1 MHLLLKLFFA
11 KELCFKNL
19 TPYYFNNLTV
29 SESNTKEEIILQGI
43 AASPGVAHGRAV
55 VYLQKQL
62 DVPCYDIVEAQFDA
76 ELERFDQ
83 AILETRAEITQ
94 VRDKIAK
101 SLGEGEARIFDA
113 HLLVLEDNALLDEVT
128 AELRGSKKNIE
139 FCYNNVAQRYISFFR
154 SMEDEYL
161 RERVADIGDVSR
173 RLLHNLI
180 GMQKVN
186 LGQLAAE
193 SIIVSEDISPS
204 DAADMDRNKLL
215 GFVTDCGGRTSHSVI
230 MARSLR
236 IPVVVGTHDA
246 TKRILSGNHILVD
259 GYEGVIVINP
269 TEDRLY
275 KYGKLATE
283 RKKRDDTFNSFISEP
298 AQTLDGASISL
309 MANVEGL
316 HEMEQ
321 VKAMCAEG
329 VGLFR
334 TEGIFLRHHGYPPE
348 SVQYDEYRS
357 VVEAAGDQPVI
368 IRTLDVGG
376 DKIIG
381 DDNIKDDN
389 SFMGFRAIRFCL
401 GNEAIFK
408 TQLRAILRSSA
419 HGNVKI
425 MYPMISGLNELRQ
438 ANQVLASVKQDLRD
452 TGEAFDESIE
462 VGAMVE
468 VPSAAVIIDL
478 LAAETDFLS
487 IGSNDL
493 IQYLMAVDRLNEQVA
508 HLYDP
513 AHPAVL
519 RTLKSIIDGCKA
531 AKTPVS
537 ICGEIAGD
545 PIYAGLLLGMGA
557 DSLSLTSSLLPEVK
571 YFIRHIKKAEAEVLV
586 AEVMKLGDS
595 AEIVQKLEAFRRK
608 ALGDMA

>member
-1 MHLLLKLFFA
+1 VTENHI
-11 KELCFKNL
+11 
-19 TPYYFNNLTV
+19 
-29 SESNTKEEIILQGI
+29 KEEIVLEGI

-62 DVPCYDIVEAQFDA
+62 DVPSYDLNEAQVDS
-76 ELERFDQ
+76 ELERFEQ
-83 AILETRAEITQ
+83 AILETRIEISQ

-101 SLGEGEARIFDA
+101 TLSEGEARIFDA
-113 HLLVLEDNALLDEVT
+113 HLLVLEDNALLDEVI
-128 AELRGSKKNIE
+128 AELRSTKKNIE
-139 FCYNNVAQRYISFFR
+139 FCYNNVSQRYISFFR

-161 RERVADIGDVSR
+161 RERVSDIGDVSQ

-193 SIIVSEDISPS
+193 SIIISEDISPS
-204 DAADMDRNKLL
+204 DAADLDRNKLL
-215 GFVTDCGGRTSHSVI
+215 GFVTDGGGKTSHSVI

-236 IPVVVGTHDA
+236 IPAVVGTHNA
-246 TKRILSGNHILVD
+246 TKKILSGDHILVD
-259 GYEGVIVINP
+259 GHEGIIVINP

-275 KYGKLATE
+275 QYGKLAKE
-283 RKKRDDTFNSFISEP
+283 LKKRDDTFNSFISER
-298 AQTLDGASISL
+298 ARTKDGATIHL
-309 MANVEGL
+309 MANIEGIA
-316 HEMEQ
+316 EMEQ
-321 VKAMCAEG
+321 AKHMHAEG

-348 SVQYDEYRS
+348 SVQYDEYRA
-357 VVEAAGDQPVI
+357 VVEAADGQPVI

-376 DKIIG
+376 DKTIG
-381 DDNIKDDN
+381 DENVNEDN
-389 SFMGFRAIRFCL
+389 SFMGCRAIRFCL
-401 GNEAIFK
+401 ENEDIFK

-419 HGNVKI
+419 HGHVKI
-425 MYPMISGLNELRQ
+425 MYPMISGMCELRR
-438 ANQVLASVKQDLRD
+438 ANVILESVKEELTMR
-452 TGEAFDESIE
+452 GEAFDLAIE

-487 IGSNDL
+487 IGTNDL
-493 IQYLMAVDRLNEQVA
+493 IQYLMAVDRLNDQVA

-519 RTLKSIIDGCKA
+519 RTLKAIIDGGKA
-531 AKTPVS
+531 ANTPVS
-537 ICGEIAGD
+537 VCGEIAGD
-545 PIYAGLLLGMGA
+545 PIYAGILLGMGA

-571 YFIRHIKKAEAEVLV
+571 YFIRHIKKSEAEELV
-586 AEVMKLGDS
+586 AEIMKTADS
-595 AEIVQKLEAFRRK
+595 AEIIQKLEAFRQK
-608 ALGDMA
+608 ALGDLA

>member
-1 MHLLLKLFFA
+1 VTENHI
-11 KELCFKNL
+11 
-19 TPYYFNNLTV
+19 
-29 SESNTKEEIILQGI
+29 KEEIVLEGI

-62 DVPCYDIVEAQFDA
+62 DVPSYDLNEAQVDS
-76 ELERFDQ
+76 ELERFEQ
-83 AILETRAEITQ
+83 AILETRIEISQ

-101 SLGEGEARIFDA
+101 TLGEGEARIFDA
-113 HLLVLEDNALLDEVT
+113 HLLVLEDNALLDEVI
-128 AELRGSKKNIE
+128 AELRSTKKNIE
-139 FCYNNVAQRYISFFR
+139 FCYNNVSQRYISFFR

-161 RERVADIGDVSR
+161 RERVSDIGDVSR

-193 SIIVSEDISPS
+193 SIIISEDISPS
-204 DAADMDRNKLL
+204 DAADLDRNKLL
-215 GFVTDCGGRTSHSVI
+215 GFVTDGGGKTSHSVI

-236 IPVVVGTHDA
+236 IPAVVGTHNA
-246 TKRILSGNHILVD
+246 TKKILSGDHILVD
-259 GYEGVIVINP
+259 GHEGIIVINP

-275 KYGKLATE
+275 QYGKLAKE
-283 RKKRDDTFNSFISEP
+283 RKKRDDTFNSFISEQ
-298 AQTLDGASISL
+298 ARTKDGATIHL
-309 MANVEGL
+309 MANIEGIA
-316 HEMEQ
+316 EMEQ
-321 VKAMCAEG
+321 VKHMHAEG

-348 SVQYDEYRS
+348 SVQYEEYRA
-357 VVEAAGDQPVI
+357 VVEAADGQAVI

-376 DKIIG
+376 DKTIG
-381 DDNIKDDN
+381 DENVNEDN
-389 SFMGFRAIRFCL
+389 SFMGCRAIRFCL
-401 GNEAIFK
+401 ENEDIFK

-419 HGNVKI
+419 HGHVKI
-425 MYPMISGLNELRQ
+425 MYPMISGMCELRR
-438 ANQVLASVKQDLRD
+438 ANVILESVKEELTMR
-452 TGEAFDESIE
+452 GEAFDLAIE

-487 IGSNDL
+487 IGTNDL
-493 IQYLMAVDRLNEQVA
+493 IQYLMAVDRLNDQVA

-519 RTLKSIIDGCKA
+519 RTLKAIIDGGKA
-531 AKTPVS
+531 ANTPVS
-537 ICGEIAGD
+537 VCGEIAGD
-545 PIYAGLLLGMGA
+545 PIYAGILLGMGA

-571 YFIRHIKKAEAEVLV
+571 YFIRHINKSEAEELV
-586 AEVMKLGDS
+586 AEIMKTADS
-595 AEIVQKLEAFRRK
+595 AEIIQKLEAFRQK
-608 ALGDMA
+608 ALGDLA

>member
-1 MHLLLKLFFA
+1 M
-11 KELCFKNL
+11 
-19 TPYYFNNLTV
+19 
-29 SESNTKEEIILQGI
+29 SESNTKEEIVLKGI

-62 DVPCYDIVEAQFDA
+62 EVPAYDITEAQVEA
-76 ELERFDQ
+76 ELGRFES
-83 AILETRAEITQ
+83 AILETRAEITL
-94 VRDKIAK
+94 VRDKIAE

-128 AELRGSKKNIE
+128 AELESSKKNIE

-193 SIIVSEDISPS
+193 SIIVSEDLSPS
-204 DAADMDRNKLL
+204 DAADLDRNKLL
-215 GFVTDCGGRTSHSVI
+215 GFVTDGGGRTSHSVI

-236 IPVVVGTHDA
+236 IPAVVGTHDA
-246 TKRILSGNHILVD
+246 TKRISSGDHILVD
-259 GYEGVIVINP
+259 GHDGLIVINP
-269 TEDRLY
+269 SEDRLY
-275 KYGKLATE
+275 QYGKLATE

-298 AQTLDGASISL
+298 AETLDGASIRL
-309 MANVEGL
+309 MANIEGMP
-316 HEMEQ
+316 EMEQ
-321 VKAMCAEG
+321 VQAMQAQG

-348 SVQYDEYRS
+348 SVQYEEYRA
-357 VVEAAGDQPVI
+357 VVEAAGNHPVI

-376 DKIIG
+376 DKLIG
-381 DDNIKDDN
+381 DENIKDDN

-419 HGNVKI
+419 HGDVKV
-425 MYPMISGLNELRQ
+425 MYPMISGLIELRQ
-438 ANQVLASVKQDLRD
+438 ANCVLETVKKELREE
-452 TGEAFDESIE
+452 GEAFDEAIK

-468 VPSAAVIIDL
+468 VPSAAVIVDL
-478 LAAETDFLS
+478 LAAEADFLS
-487 IGSNDL
+487 IGTNDL

-519 RTLKSIIDGCKA
+519 RTLKAIIDGGKKA
-531 AKTPVS
+531 NVPVS

-545 PIYAGLLLGMGA
+545 PIYAGILLGMGA

-571 YFIRHIKKAEAEVLV
+571 YFIRHIKKAEAEALV
-586 AEVMKLGDS
+586 AEVMQLSDS
-595 AEIVQKLEAFRRK
+595 AEIVQRLEAYRRK
-608 ALGDMA
+608 ALGNLA

>member
-1 MHLLLKLFFA
+1 
-11 KELCFKNL
+11 
-19 TPYYFNNLTV
+19 V
-29 SESNTKEEIILQGI
+29 SEPNPKKEILIEGI

-62 DVPCYDIVEAQFDA
+62 DVPCYDLKDDKIES
-76 ELERFDQ
+76 ELERFEQ
-83 AILETRAEITQ
+83 AILETRIEITQ
-94 VRDKIAK
+94 VRDQIAK

-128 AELRGSKKNIE
+128 SELRSTKKNIE
-139 FCYNNVAQRYISFFR
+139 FCYNNVAERYIAFFR

-173 RLLHNLI
+173 RMLHNLI
-180 GMQKVN
+180 GLQKVN
-186 LGQLAAE
+186 LGELAAE

-204 DAADMDRNKLL
+204 DAADLDRNKLL
-215 GFVTDCGGRTSHSVI
+215 GFVTDAGGKTSHSVI

-236 IPVVVGTHDA
+236 IPAVVGTHYA
-246 TKRILSGNHILVD
+246 TKRIVSGDHILVD

-269 TEDRLY
+269 SEDRLY

-283 RKKRDDTFNSFISEP
+283 RKKRDDIFNSFIAEP
-298 AQTLDGASISL
+298 AQTLDGAAIQL
-309 MANVEGL
+309 MANVEGA

-321 VKAMCAEG
+321 ARAMHAEG

-348 SVQYDEYRS
+348 SVQYDAYRA
-357 VVEAAGDQPVI
+357 VVEAAGNHCVI

-381 DDNIKDDN
+381 DENIQDDS

-401 GNEAIFK
+401 GNEEIFK

-419 HGNVKI
+419 HGHVKI
-425 MYPMISGLNELRQ
+425 MYPMISGMPELRQ
-438 ANQVLASVKQDLRD
+438 ANEVLEAVKVELREK
-452 TGEAFDESIE
+452 GEAFDEAIE

-487 IGSNDL
+487 IGTNDL
-493 IQYLMAVDRLNEQVA
+493 IQYLIAVDRLNDKVA

-519 RTLKSIIDGCKA
+519 RTLKAIIDGGKA
-531 AKTPVS
+531 ANTPVS

-557 DSLSLTSSLLPEVK
+557 DSLSLTSSLLPELK
-571 YFIRHIKKAEAEVLV
+571 YFIRHIKKSDAQALV
-586 AEVMKLGDS
+586 AEVMQMDES
-595 AEIVQKLEAFRRK
+595 AEIVQKLVAFRRK
-608 ALGDMA
+608 ALGRLA

>member
-1 MHLLLKLFFA
+1 VTENHI
-11 KELCFKNL
+11 
-19 TPYYFNNLTV
+19 
-29 SESNTKEEIILQGI
+29 KEEIVLEGI

-62 DVPCYDIVEAQFDA
+62 DVPSYDLNEAQVDS
-76 ELERFDQ
+76 ELERFEQ
-83 AILETRAEITQ
+83 AILETRIEISQ

-101 SLGEGEARIFDA
+101 TLSEGEARIFDA
-113 HLLVLEDNALLDEVT
+113 HLLVLEDNALLDEVI
-128 AELRGSKKNIE
+128 AELRSTKKNIE
-139 FCYNNVAQRYISFFR
+139 FCYNNVSQRYISFFR

-161 RERVADIGDVSR
+161 RERVSDIADVSR

-193 SIIVSEDISPS
+193 SIIISEDISPS
-204 DAADMDRNKLL
+204 DAADLDRNKLL
-215 GFVTDCGGRTSHSVI
+215 GFVTDGGGKTSHSVI

-236 IPVVVGTHDA
+236 IPAVVGTHNA
-246 TKRILSGNHILVD
+246 TKKILSGDHILVD
-259 GYEGVIVINP
+259 GHEGIIVINP

-275 KYGKLATE
+275 QYGKLAKE
-283 RKKRDDTFNSFISEP
+283 RKKRDDTFNSFISEQ
-298 AQTLDGASISL
+298 ARTKDGATIHL
-309 MANVEGL
+309 MANIEGIA
-316 HEMEQ
+316 EMEQ
-321 VKAMCAEG
+321 VKHMHAEG

-348 SVQYDEYRS
+348 SVQYEEYRA
-357 VVEAAGDQPVI
+357 VVEAADGQAVI

-376 DKIIG
+376 DKTIG
-381 DDNIKDDN
+381 DENVNEDN
-389 SFMGFRAIRFCL
+389 SFMGCRAIRFCL
-401 GNEAIFK
+401 ENEDIFK

-419 HGNVKI
+419 HGHVKI
-425 MYPMISGLNELRQ
+425 MYPMISGMCELRR
-438 ANQVLASVKQDLRD
+438 ANVILESVKEELTMR
-452 TGEAFDESIE
+452 GEAFDLAIE

-487 IGSNDL
+487 IGTNDL
-493 IQYLMAVDRLNEQVA
+493 IQYLMAVDRLNDQVA

-519 RTLKSIIDGCKA
+519 RTLKAIIDGGKA
-531 AKTPVS
+531 ANTPVS
-537 ICGEIAGD
+537 VCGEIAGD
-545 PIYAGLLLGMGA
+545 PIYAGILLGMGA

-571 YFIRHIKKAEAEVLV
+571 YFIRHIKKSEAEELV
-586 AEVMKLGDS
+586 AEIMKTADS
-595 AEIVQKLEAFRRK
+595 AEIIQKLEAFRQK
-608 ALGDMA
+608 ALGDLA

>member
-1 MHLLLKLFFA
+1 M
-11 KELCFKNL
+11 
-19 TPYYFNNLTV
+19 
-29 SESNTKEEIILQGI
+29 SENHIKEEILIEGI

-62 DVPCYDIVEAQFDA
+62 DVPCYDLRDDQVDS
-76 ELERFDQ
+76 ELERFEQ
-83 AILETRAEITQ
+83 AILETRIEIAQ

-101 SLGEGEARIFDA
+101 TLGEGEARIFDA

-128 AELRGSKKNIE
+128 AELRNSKKNIE

-161 RERVADIGDVSR
+161 RERVSDIGDVSR

-186 LGQLAAE
+186 LGHLAAE
-193 SIIVSEDISPS
+193 SIIISEDISPS
-204 DAADMDRNKLL
+204 DAADLDRNKLL
-215 GFVTDCGGRTSHSVI
+215 GFVTDSGGKTSHSVI

-236 IPVVVGTHDA
+236 IPAVVGTHNA
-246 TKRILSGNHILVD
+246 TKKIVSGDHILVD
-259 GYEGVIVINP
+259 GHAGIIVINP
-269 TEDRLY
+269 SESRLFQ
-275 KYGKLATE
+275 YGKLATE

-298 AQTLDGASISL
+298 ARTKDGASIRL
-309 MANVEGL
+309 MANIEGIQ
-316 HEMEQ
+316 EMEQ
-321 VKAMCAEG
+321 AKRMHAEG

-348 SVQYDEYRS
+348 SVQYEEYLA
-357 VVEAAGDQPVI
+357 VVEAADGQPVI

-381 DDNIKDDN
+381 DENVKEDN
-389 SFMGFRAIRFCL
+389 SFMGCRAIRFCL
-401 GNEAIFK
+401 ENEDIFR
-408 TQLRAILRSSA
+408 TQLRAILRASA
-419 HGNVKI
+419 HGHVKI
-425 MYPMISGLNELRQ
+425 MYPMISGMTELLR
-438 ANQVLASVKQDLRD
+438 ANKVLASVKEEL
-452 TGEAFDESIE
+452 TKKGEAFDEAIE

-468 VPSAAVIIDL
+468 VPSAAIIVDL

-487 IGSNDL
+487 IGTNDL
-493 IQYLMAVDRLNEQVA
+493 IQYLIAVDRLNDQVA

-519 RTLKSIIDGCKA
+519 RTLKAIIDGSNA
-531 AKTPVS
+531 ANTPVS

-545 PIYAGLLLGMGA
+545 PIFAGILLGMGA

-571 YFIRHIKKAEAEVLV
+571 YFIRHINKSDAETLV
-586 AEVMKLGDS
+586 SEIMQISDS
-595 AEIVQKLEAFRRK
+595 AEIILKLEAFRQK
-608 ALGDMA
+608 ALGDLA

>member
-1 MHLLLKLFFA
+1 MTENHI
-11 KELCFKNL
+11 
-19 TPYYFNNLTV
+19 
-29 SESNTKEEIILQGI
+29 KEEIVLEGI

-62 DVPCYDIVEAQFDA
+62 DVPSYDLNDFQVDS
-76 ELERFDQ
+76 ELERFEQ
-83 AILETRAEITQ
+83 AILETRIEISQ

-101 SLGEGEARIFDA
+101 TLGEGEARIFDA
-113 HLLVLEDNALLDEVT
+113 HLLVLEDNALLDEVI
-128 AELRGSKKNIE
+128 AELRSTKKNIE
-139 FCYNNVAQRYISFFR
+139 FCYNNVSQRYISFFR

-161 RERVADIGDVSR
+161 RERVSDIGDVSR

-193 SIIVSEDISPS
+193 SIIISEDISPS
-204 DAADMDRNKLL
+204 DAADLDRNKLL
-215 GFVTDCGGRTSHSVI
+215 GFVTDGGGKTSHSVI

-236 IPVVVGTHDA
+236 IPAVVGTHNA
-246 TKRILSGNHILVD
+246 TKKILSGDHILVD
-259 GYEGVIVINP
+259 GHEGIIVINP

-275 KYGKLATE
+275 QYGKLAKE
-283 RKKRDDTFNSFISEP
+283 RKKRDDTFNSFISEQ
-298 AQTLDGASISL
+298 ARTKDGATIHL
-309 MANVEGL
+309 MANIEGIA
-316 HEMEQ
+316 EMEQ
-321 VKAMCAEG
+321 AKHMRAEG

-348 SVQYDEYRS
+348 SVQYEEYRA
-357 VVEAAGDQPVI
+357 VVEAADGQAVI

-376 DKIIG
+376 DKTIG
-381 DDNIKDDN
+381 DVNVNEDN
-389 SFMGFRAIRFCL
+389 SFMGCRAIRFCL
-401 GNEAIFK
+401 ENEDIFK

-419 HGNVKI
+419 HGHVKI
-425 MYPMISGLNELRQ
+425 MYPMISGMCELRR
-438 ANQVLASVKQDLRD
+438 ANVILESVKEELTMR
-452 TGEAFDESIE
+452 GEAFDLAIE

-487 IGSNDL
+487 IGTNDL
-493 IQYLMAVDRLNEQVA
+493 IQYLMAVDRLNDQVA

-519 RTLKSIIDGCKA
+519 RTLKAIIDGGKA
-531 AKTPVS
+531 ANTPVS
-537 ICGEIAGD
+537 VCGEIAGD
-545 PIYAGLLLGMGA
+545 PIYAGILLGMGA

-571 YFIRHIKKAEAEVLV
+571 YFIRHIKKSEAEELV
-586 AEVMKLGDS
+586 AEIMKTADS
-595 AEIVQKLEAFRRK
+595 AEIIQKLEAFRQK
-608 ALGDMA
+608 ALGDLA

>member
-1 MHLLLKLFFA
+1 VADPH
-11 KELCFKNL
+11 
-19 TPYYFNNLTV
+19 
-29 SESNTKEEIILQGI
+29 TKEEIILEGI

-62 DVPCYDIVEAQFDA
+62 DVPCYDITEEKVSS
-76 ELERFDQ
+76 ELERFDK
-83 AILETRAEITQ
+83 AILETRAEITE
-94 VRDKIAK
+94 VRDQIAE

-113 HLLVLEDNALLDEVT
+113 HLLVLEDTALLDEVT
-128 AELRGSKKNIE
+128 SELQNSRKNIE

-161 RERVADIGDVSR
+161 RERVSDIGDVSR

-193 SIIVSEDISPS
+193 SVIVSEDISPS
-204 DAADMDRNKLL
+204 DAADLDRNKLL
-215 GFVTDCGGRTSHSVI
+215 GFVTDGGGKTSHSVI

-236 IPVVVGTHDA
+236 IPAVVGTHDA
-246 TKRILSGNHILVD
+246 TKRIVSGDHILVD
-259 GYEGVIVINP
+259 GHEGVIVINP
-269 TEDRLY
+269 SEDRLY
-275 KYGKLATE
+275 RYGKLAFE
-283 RKKRDDTFNSFISEP
+283 RQKRDDTFNSFIAEP
-298 AQTLDGASISL
+298 AVTLDGASISL
-309 MANVEGL
+309 MANVEGAQ
-316 HEMEQ
+316 EMDQ
-321 VKAMCAEG
+321 ANAMHAEG

-348 SVQYDEYRS
+348 SVQYDAYRA
-357 VVEAAGDQPVI
+357 VVEAAGEEPVI

-376 DKIIG
+376 DKTIG
-381 DDNIKDDN
+381 DDKVKDDN

-408 TQLRAILRSSA
+408 TQLRAILRASA

-425 MYPMISGLNELRQ
+425 MYPMISGISELRM
-438 ANQVLASVKQDLRD
+438 ANQLLSSTKQELRES
-452 TGEAFDESIE
+452 GEAFDENIQ

-487 IGSNDL
+487 IGTNDL
-493 IQYLMAVDRLNEQVA
+493 IQYLIAVDRLNDQVA

-519 RTLKSIIDGCKA
+519 RTLKAIIDGA
-531 AKTPVS
+531 NDAKTPISV
-537 ICGEIAGD
+537 CGEIAGD

-571 YFIRHIKKAEAEVLV
+571 YFIRHIKKSDAQELV
-586 AEVMKLGDS
+586 AEVMQLSDS
-595 AEIVQKLEAFRRK
+595 NKIIQRLEAFRRE
-608 ALGDMA
+608 ALGDLA

>member
-1 MHLLLKLFFA
+1 M
-11 KELCFKNL
+11 
-19 TPYYFNNLTV
+19 
-29 SESNTKEEIILQGI
+29 SEKTSSKEIIIEGI
-43 AASPGVAHGRAV
+43 AASPGVADGRAV

-62 DVPCYDIVEAQFDA
+62 DVPCYDIPEAKIES
-76 ELERFDQ
+76 ELERFEQ
-83 AILETRAEITQ
+83 AIFETRLGISK
-94 VRDKIAK
+94 VRDKIAD

-128 AELRGSKKNIE
+128 SELRSTRKNIE
-139 FCYNNVAQRYISFFR
+139 FCFNKVAERYIAFFR

-161 RERVADIGDVSR
+161 RERVADIRDVSR

-180 GMQKVN
+180 GMQTVN

-193 SIIVSEDISPS
+193 SIIVCEDISPS
-204 DAADMDRNKLL
+204 DAADLDRTKLL
-215 GFVTDCGGRTSHSVI
+215 GFVTDGGGKTSHSVI

-236 IPVVVGTHDA
+236 IPAVVGTHDA
-246 TKRILSGNHILVD
+246 TMRIVSGDHILVD
-259 GYEGVIVINP
+259 GYEGIIVINP
-269 TEDRLY
+269 SESRLF
-275 KYGKLATE
+275 KYGRLASE
-283 RKKRDDTFNSFISEP
+283 RKKRDATFNSFIAEP
-298 AQTLDGASISL
+298 ARTADGASIRL
-309 MANVEGL
+309 MANIEGIQ
-316 HEMEQ
+316 EMEQ
-321 VKAMCAEG
+321 VKAMHAEG

-348 SVQYDEYRS
+348 SVQYKEYAA

-376 DKIIG
+376 DKLIG
-381 DDNIKDDN
+381 DENVKEDN

-401 GNEAIFK
+401 GNVEIFK
-408 TQLRAILRSSA
+408 TQLRAILRASA

-425 MYPMISGLNELRQ
+425 MYPMISGLNELRA
-438 ANQVLASVKQDLRD
+438 ANRVLSEVKQSLL
-452 TGEAFDESIE
+452 EEKIPFDASIE

-468 VPSAAVIIDL
+468 VPSAAVIVDL

-487 IGSNDL
+487 IGTNDL
-493 IQYLMAVDRLNEQVA
+493 MQYLIAVDRLNDEVA

-519 RTLKSIIDGCKA
+519 RTLKAIIDGGNA
-531 AKTPVS
+531 AGTPVS

-571 YFIRHIKKAEAEVLV
+571 YFIRHIKKSDAEALV
-586 AEVMKLGDS
+586 QEVMQIGDS
-595 AEIVQKLEAFRRK
+595 DEVVRKLEAFRQK
-608 ALGDMA
+608 ALGKLA

>member
-1 MHLLLKLFFA
+1 MTENHI
-11 KELCFKNL
+11 
-19 TPYYFNNLTV
+19 
-29 SESNTKEEIILQGI
+29 KEEIVLEGI

-62 DVPCYDIVEAQFDA
+62 DVPSYDLNDFQVDS
-76 ELERFDQ
+76 ELERFEQ
-83 AILETRAEITQ
+83 AILETRIEISQ

-101 SLGEGEARIFDA
+101 TLGEGEARIFDA
-113 HLLVLEDNALLDEVT
+113 HLLVLEDNALLDEVI
-128 AELRGSKKNIE
+128 AELRSTKKNIE
-139 FCYNNVAQRYISFFR
+139 FCYNNVSQRYISFFR

-161 RERVADIGDVSR
+161 RERVSDIGDVSR

-193 SIIVSEDISPS
+193 SIIISEDISPS
-204 DAADMDRNKLL
+204 DAADLDRNKLL
-215 GFVTDCGGRTSHSVI
+215 GFVTDGGGKTSHSVI

-236 IPVVVGTHDA
+236 IPAVVGTHNA
-246 TKRILSGNHILVD
+246 TKKILSGDHILVD
-259 GYEGVIVINP
+259 GHEGIIVINP

-275 KYGKLATE
+275 QYGKLAKE
-283 RKKRDDTFNSFISEP
+283 RKKRDDTFNSFISEQ
-298 AQTLDGASISL
+298 ARTKDGATIHL
-309 MANVEGL
+309 MANIEGIA
-316 HEMEQ
+316 EMEQ
-321 VKAMCAEG
+321 AKHMHAEG

-348 SVQYDEYRS
+348 SVQYDEYRA
-357 VVEAAGDQPVI
+357 VVEAADGQPVI

-376 DKIIG
+376 DKTIG
-381 DDNIKDDN
+381 DENVNEDN
-389 SFMGFRAIRFCL
+389 SFMGCRAIRFCL
-401 GNEAIFK
+401 ENEDIFK

-419 HGNVKI
+419 HGHVKI
-425 MYPMISGLNELRQ
+425 MYPMISGMCELRR
-438 ANQVLASVKQDLRD
+438 ANVILESVKEELTMR
-452 TGEAFDESIE
+452 GEAFDLAIE

-487 IGSNDL
+487 IGTNDL
-493 IQYLMAVDRLNEQVA
+493 IQYLMAVDRLNDQVA

-519 RTLKSIIDGCKA
+519 RTLKAIIDGGKA
-531 AKTPVS
+531 ANTPVS
-537 ICGEIAGD
+537 VCGEIAGD
-545 PIYAGLLLGMGA
+545 PIYAGILLGMGA

-571 YFIRHIKKAEAEVLV
+571 YFIRHIKKSEAEELV
-586 AEVMKLGDS
+586 AEIMKTADS
-595 AEIVQKLEAFRRK
+595 AEIIQKLEAFRQK
-608 ALGDMA
+608 ALGDLA

>member
-1 MHLLLKLFFA
+1 VTENHI
-11 KELCFKNL
+11 
-19 TPYYFNNLTV
+19 
-29 SESNTKEEIILQGI
+29 KEEIVLEGI

-62 DVPCYDIVEAQFDA
+62 DVPSYDLNEAQVDS
-76 ELERFDQ
+76 ELERFEQ
-83 AILETRAEITQ
+83 AILETRIEISQ

-101 SLGEGEARIFDA
+101 TLSEGEARIFDA
-113 HLLVLEDNALLDEVT
+113 HLLVLEDNALLDEVI
-128 AELRGSKKNIE
+128 AELRSTKKNIE
-139 FCYNNVAQRYISFFR
+139 FCYNNVSQRYISFFR

-161 RERVADIGDVSR
+161 RERVSDIGDVSR

-193 SIIVSEDISPS
+193 SIIISEDISPS
-204 DAADMDRNKLL
+204 DAADLDRNKLL
-215 GFVTDCGGRTSHSVI
+215 GFVTDGGGKTSHSVI

-236 IPVVVGTHDA
+236 IPAVVGTHNA
-246 TKRILSGNHILVD
+246 TKKILSGDHILVD
-259 GYEGVIVINP
+259 GHEGIIVINP

-275 KYGKLATE
+275 QYGKLAKE
-283 RKKRDDTFNSFISEP
+283 RKKRDDTFNSFISEQ
-298 AQTLDGASISL
+298 ARTKDGATIHL
-309 MANVEGL
+309 MANIEGIA
-316 HEMEQ
+316 EMEQ
-321 VKAMCAEG
+321 AKHMRAEG

-348 SVQYDEYRS
+348 SVQYEEYRA
-357 VVEAAGDQPVI
+357 VVEAADGQAVI

-376 DKIIG
+376 DKTIG
-381 DDNIKDDN
+381 DENVNEDN
-389 SFMGFRAIRFCL
+389 SFMGCRAIRFCL
-401 GNEAIFK
+401 ENEDIFK

-419 HGNVKI
+419 HGHVKI
-425 MYPMISGLNELRQ
+425 MYPMISGMCELRR
-438 ANQVLASVKQDLRD
+438 ANVILESVKEELTMR
-452 TGEAFDESIE
+452 GEAFDAAIE

-487 IGSNDL
+487 IGTNDL
-493 IQYLMAVDRLNEQVA
+493 IQYLMAVDRLNDQVA

-519 RTLKSIIDGCKA
+519 RTLKAIIDGGKA
-531 AKTPVS
+531 ANTPVS
-537 ICGEIAGD
+537 VCGEIAGD
-545 PIYAGLLLGMGA
+545 PIYAGILLGMGA

-571 YFIRHIKKAEAEVLV
+571 YFIRHIKKSEAEELV
-586 AEVMKLGDS
+586 AEIMKTADS
-595 AEIVQKLEAFRRK
+595 AEIIQKLEAFRQK
-608 ALGDMA
+608 ALGDLA

>member
-1 MHLLLKLFFA
+1 
-11 KELCFKNL
+11 
-19 TPYYFNNLTV
+19 V
-29 SESNTKEEIILQGI
+29 SEPHIKEEILIEGI

-62 DVPCYDIVEAQFDA
+62 DVPCYDVTEDEIDE
-76 ELERFDQ
+76 ELQRFDQ
-83 AILETRAEITQ
+83 AILETRAEIAQ
-94 VRDKIAK
+94 VRDQIAA

-128 AELRGSKKNIE
+128 SELRNSKKNIE
-139 FCYNNVAQRYISFFR
+139 FCYNNVAQRYISFFS

-161 RERVADIGDVSR
+161 RERVSDIGDVSR

-186 LGQLAAE
+186 LGELAAE

-204 DAADMDRNKLL
+204 DAADLDRNRLL
-215 GFVTDCGGRTSHSVI
+215 GFVTDGGGKTSHSVI

-236 IPVVVGTHDA
+236 IPAVVGTHNA
-246 TKRILSGNHILVD
+246 TKRIVSGDHILVD
-259 GYEGVIVINP
+259 GHEGIIVINP
-269 TEDRLY
+269 TEERLY

-283 RKKRDDTFNSFISEP
+283 RKKRDDTFNSFIAEP
-298 AQTLDGASISL
+298 AQTLDGASIRL
-309 MANVEGL
+309 MANVEGAQ
-316 HEMEQ
+316 EMDQ
-321 VKAMCAEG
+321 VRAMHAEG

-348 SVQYDEYRS
+348 SVQYDAYRA
-357 VVEAAGDQPVI
+357 VVEAAGDHPVI

-376 DKIIG
+376 DKTIG
-381 DDNIKDDN
+381 DENVKDDS
-389 SFMGFRAIRFCL
+389 SFMGYRAIRFCL
-401 GNEAIFK
+401 GNEEIFK

-425 MYPMISGLNELRQ
+425 MYPMISGMSELRS
-438 ANQVLASVKQDLRD
+438 ANTILEAVKLELRARGD
-452 TGEAFDESIE
+452 AFDENIE

-468 VPSAAVIIDL
+468 VPSAAAIIDL

-487 IGSNDL
+487 IGTNDL
-493 IQYLMAVDRLNEQVA
+493 IQYLIAVDRLNDQVA

-519 RTLKSIIDGCKA
+519 RTLKAIIDGGNA
-531 AKTPVS
+531 ANTPVS
-537 ICGEIAGD
+537 VCGEIAGD

-557 DSLSLTSSLLPEVK
+557 ESLSLTSSLLPEVK
-571 YFIRHIKKAEAEVLV
+571 YFIRHIKKSDAEALV
-586 AEVMKLGDS
+586 AEVMQLGDS
-595 AEIVQKLEAFRRK
+595 AEIVQKLEAFRQQ
-608 ALGDMA
+608 ALGALA